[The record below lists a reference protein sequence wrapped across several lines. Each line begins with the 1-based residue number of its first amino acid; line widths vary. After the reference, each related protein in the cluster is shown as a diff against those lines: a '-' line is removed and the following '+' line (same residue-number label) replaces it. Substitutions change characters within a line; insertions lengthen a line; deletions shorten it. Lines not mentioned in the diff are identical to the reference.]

1 MFGKKTTTNKTYKIW
16 IISTLILMLV
26 AFISFASITIYID
39 PVFHYHAPLTK
50 YEYPLN
56 DWLYQNDGIM
66 RNFEYDSI
74 ITGSSMTANF
84 MTSEADQ
91 TFNANFIKVP
101 FFGGLYKE
109 VNDNL
114 LRAYNAYGK
123 NIKYVIRSLDYSC
136 LVQDKDAYRDY
147 VEYPTYLYNENP
159 FDDVNYVL
167 NKSILFYRTRP
178 VIQYTRD
185 GNRTTSFDI
194 YTNWNSDY
202 TFGAEAVL
210 NTYTLKEPASTHQ
223 KLTETER
230 IIVLEN
236 IRQNVTDLADEHP
249 ETTFYLFFP
258 PYSICYWDVLNNDGK
273 IDWHIEAE
281 QIAIEEILKHPNIRL
296 FSFCNNFELVC
307 NLDNYYDQAHYGE
320 QINSQILE
328 WMYNEEYLL
337 TEENYLV
344 YIDIIKQFYTS
355 YDYNSLRE

>member
-1 MFGKKTTTNKTYKIW
+1 MFSTKNTNKVHKLW
-16 IISTLILMLV
+16 ITFTLILILI
-26 AFISFASITIYID
+26 ASICFASITIYID
-39 PVFHYHAPLTK
+39 PVFHYHAPLAN

-56 DWLYQNDGIM
+56 DWLYQNDGII

-84 MTSEADQ
+84 MKTEADQ

-114 LRAYNAYGK
+114 LRAYNVYDK
-123 NIKYVIRSLDYSC
+123 DIRYVIRSLDYSC
-136 LVQDKDAYRDY
+136 LVQDKNAYRDY
-147 VEYPTYLYNENP
+147 VNYPTYLYNENP

-167 NKSILFYRTRP
+167 NKSILFYRTKD
-178 VIQYTRD
+178 VIQYTQD
-185 GNRTTSFDI
+185 GNKTTSFDV
-194 YTNWNSDY
+194 YTNWNANY

-210 NTYTLKEPASTHQ
+210 NSYTLEKPTTIHRQ
-223 KLTETER
+223 LTEDER
-230 IIVLEN
+230 QMVLGN

-249 ETTFYLFFP
+249 QTTFYLFFP

-281 QIAIEEILKHPNIRL
+281 KVAIEEILKHPNIKL

-320 QINSQILE
+320 QVNSQMLE
-328 WMYNEEYLL
+328 WMRNDEYLL
-337 TEENYLV
+337 TEKNYLT
-344 YIDIIKQFYTS
+344 YINTIKQFYTS